1 MYIVAAAAPPVL
13 RLHELIAL
21 LHVDGWRVCVIATPT
36 AATWIDLPQLADRT
50 GCLTR
55 TTTQPPG
62 HPQDALPH
70 ADAVIAAPITFNSI
84 NKWAAGISDS
94 LALGVLNELIS
105 ANIPI
110 IAAPCVKPLLRQ
122 HPAYAPGVETLTA
135 TGVTVL
141 DPDSIMARTDN
152 GIATFHWTMITTV
165 LRRTLQSSNP
175 ISS

>member
-1 MYIVAAAAPPVL
+1 VYVVAAAAPPVL

-21 LHVDGWRVCVIATPT
+21 LHSDSWRVCVIATPT
-36 AATWIDLPQLADRT
+36 ATTWVDLGQLADRT

-62 HPQDALPH
+62 HHQEALPH
-70 ADAVIAAPITFNSI
+70 ADAVIAAPVTFNTI

-105 ANIPI
+105 TDIPI

-122 HPAYAPGVETLTA
+122 HPAYTPSVKTLTA
-135 TGVTVL
+135 TGVNVL
-141 DPDSIMARTDN
+141 DPDSIAARTDD
-152 GIATFHWTMITTV
+152 GLATFRWAALTTA
-165 LRRTLQSSNP
+165 LMAHTG
-175 ISS
+175 

>member
-1 MYIVAAAAPPVL
+1 MTGRRPWVYIVATAAPPVL

-21 LHVDGWRVCVIATPT
+21 LHDDGWQVCVIATPT
-36 AATWIDLPQLADRT
+36 AATWIDLGQLAGRT

-55 TTTQPPG
+55 TSTQPPG
-62 HPQDALPH
+62 RQEALPH
-70 ADAVIAAPITFNSI
+70 ADAVIAAPVTFNSI

-105 ANIPI
+105 TDIPI

-122 HPAYAPGVETLTA
+122 HPAYAPSVETLTA

-141 DPDSIMARTDN
+141 DPDSVAARTED
-152 GIATFHWTMITTV
+152 GLATFRWAALTAALMSLTG
-165 LRRTLQSSNP
+165 
-175 ISS
+175 